1 MKKLMGKTEKELLS
15 TKEESPLFL
24 QTACFTGHR
33 KNVDEAGKIM
43 MQKAVDFALAIGYKT
58 FLCGM
63 AMGFDSIAFDY
74 VQKRKKEYK
83 DITLVACVP
92 CKGQE
97 KNFPESERKAY
108 YNRLK
113 QADETVT
120 LSEEYYA
127 GCMHVRN
134 RFMVDNSSCV
144 IAYLRKNEGGTG
156 YTVKYAEEKGRTVI
170 TV

>member
-1 MKKLMGKTEKELLS
+1 MKKLAEKTEKDLLS
-15 TKEESPLFL
+15 TIEESPLFL

-33 KNVDEAGKIM
+33 KNVDERGIFM
-43 MQKAVDFALAIGYKT
+43 MEKAVDFALSIGIKT

-74 VQKRKKEYK
+74 VIKRKKEYK

-97 KNFPESERKAY
+97 KFFPEKEQKAY
-108 YNRLK
+108 QKRLT
-113 QADETVT
+113 QADLVLT
-120 LSEEYYA
+120 LSEKYYA

-134 RFMVDNSSCV
+134 RFMVDRSCCV
-144 IAYLRKNEGGTG
+144 IAYLREHEGGTG
-156 YTVKYAEEKGRTVI
+156 YTVNYAEEKGRIVI
-170 TV
+170 AI